1 MSLAPRR
8 QEIWLPTSKVVW
20 LQGAERCYRNQ
31 QTIQVAGMRKK
42 EGRCLFFLFFL
53 TKPPPIIFFI
63 SDMLRFSVL
72 RVTAVAHAKSILC
85 DGCYQPAKVGI

>member
-1 MSLAPRR
+1 MLSQSTNHSSHRD
-8 QEIWLPTSKVVW
+8 E
-20 LQGAERCYRNQ
+20 E
-31 QTIQVAGMRKK
+31 
-42 EGRCLFFLFFL
+42 EGRKVFVFFFL

-63 SDMLRFSVL
+63 SDMLRFNVL